1 MSTTEALPRTHP
13 PFEARRRRVVIGV
26 PDGLIAVALGAIA
39 FVVRRHVPAD
49 GLFYDDAWQALGAW
63 KGSPSELITVG
74 QTQPGFTAGLMAW
87 TRVFGMGTAS
97 LVAPAL
103 IAGTLGPPLLY
114 LALRRFGFARSI
126 ALLAGAALTS
136 AGVHIAYSY
145 HVKTY
150 TFDVL
155 IVLGLAL
162 AVRHLAPHRWTT
174 ATVVAWSIGAIA
186 VGSFSSI
193 ALIGTVVAGVVL
205 VLHPSG
211 DRKLR
216 ASALAAQLAALG
228 ALYLA
233 SSRTY
238 SYRLIHAFFAQRDG
252 YVDFDLNP
260 VTFGRSIFDHLWN
273 IVGVFPGR
281 VPALSLALAGLGL
294 LAAAWRGRLVVPA
307 RFLALMVVIAAAGGI
322 VGLIPFGPPRAE
334 GRVTLWMIPVIAVGL
349 CTALELARRS
359 VAGRA
364 ALRTGFDAILCVCA
378 VLLAVSALR
387 TDTSYPAGARAAT
400 RQVMAN
406 LRPNDAVV
414 ITRPTFY
421 SFALYANMPVGLR
434 ATPERAIGFLPEFSD
449 DRLHLF
455 DFFTTTSE
463 ELEHFLDDADRL
475 YVVHANISP
484 QTQGKY
490 LFDLAVG
497 IRMMGF
503 RHQSSTTVAT
513 GQVDVW
519 LRERERIG
527 GGDARGTRV
536 LARTRH

>member
-1 MSTTEALPRTHP
+1 MSTTEALPRTQAP
-13 PFEARRRRVVIGV
+13 AEARRRRVVIGV
-26 PDGLIAVALGAIA
+26 PDALIALALGAIA
-39 FVVRRHVPAD
+39 FVVRRHVPED
-49 GLFYDDAWQALGAW
+49 GLFYDDAWQAFGAW

-114 LALRRFGFARSI
+114 LALRRFGYARSI
-126 ALLAGAALTS
+126 AFLAGAALTG

-174 ATVVAWSIGAIA
+174 ATATAWSIGAVA

-216 ASALAAQLAALG
+216 ACALLVQVTALG

-238 SYRLIHAFFAQRDG
+238 NDRLIHAFFAERGG
-252 YVDFDLNP
+252 YVEFDPNP
-260 VTFGRSIFDHLWN
+260 VAFSRSTVDHLWN
-273 IVGVFPGR
+273 IVDVFPGR
-281 VPALSLALAGLGL
+281 LLGLSLVFAGLGL
-294 LAAAWRGRLVVPA
+294 LAAAWRGRLVIPA

-322 VGLIPFGPPRAE
+322 VGVIPFGPPRAQ
-334 GRVTLWMIPVIAVGL
+334 GRVTLWMIPAIAVGL

-364 ALRTGFDAILCVCA
+364 ALRAGFDAILCVFA
-378 VLLAVSALR
+378 VLLVVSALR
-387 TDTSYPAGARAAT
+387 ADTSYPAGARAAT
-400 RQVMAN
+400 NQVMAS

-421 SFALYANMPVGLR
+421 SFALYADTPVDLR
-434 ATPERAIGFLPEFSD
+434 ATPGRSIGFLPEFSD
-449 DRLHLF
+449 ERLHLF

-463 ELEHFLDDADRL
+463 ELEQFIGDADRL
-475 YVVHANISP
+475 YVVHANVSP
-484 QTQGKY
+484 QTQSKY
-490 LFDLAVG
+490 LFNLAVG

-503 RHQSSTTVAT
+503 QHQSSTTVAT

-519 LRERERIG
+519 LRESDG
-527 GGDARGTRV
+527 SS
-536 LARTRH
+536 

>member
-13 PFEARRRRVVIGV
+13 PAEARRRRVVIGV
-26 PDGLIAVALGAIA
+26 PDALIAVALGAIA
-39 FVVRRHVPAD
+39 LVARRHVPAD
-49 GLFYDDAWQALGAW
+49 GLFYDDAWQAFGAW
-63 KGSPSELITVG
+63 KGSASELITVG

-87 TRVFGMGTAS
+87 TRMFGMGTAS
-97 LVAPAL
+97 LVTPAL

-114 LALRRFGFARSI
+114 VALRRFGYARSI

-136 AGVHIAYSY
+136 AGVHLAYSS

-174 ATVVAWSIGAIA
+174 PTAAAWSVGAVA
-186 VGSFSSI
+186 VGAFSSI
-193 ALIGTVVAGVVL
+193 ALIGTVVAGAVL

-216 ASALAAQLAALG
+216 ASALAVQLAALG

-238 SYRLIHAFFAQRDG
+238 NARLIHAFFSERGG
-252 YVDFDLNP
+252 YIDLDPNP
-260 VTFGRSIFDHLWN
+260 ATFSRSIFDHLWN
-273 IVGVFPGR
+273 IVDVFPDR
-281 VPALSLALAGLGL
+281 VTALSLVLVVFGL

-307 RFLALMVVIAAAGGI
+307 RFLALTIVIAAAGSI
-322 VGLIPFGPPRAE
+322 VGLIPFGPPPAQ
-334 GRVTLWMIPVIAVGL
+334 GRVTLWMIPAIAVGL

-359 VAGRA
+359 VARRA
-364 ALRTGFDAILCVCA
+364 ALRTGFDAILCIFA
-378 VLLAVSALR
+378 VVLAISAVR
-387 TDTSYPAGARAAT
+387 TETSYPAGARAAA
-400 RQVMAN
+400 REVMAN
-406 LRPNDAVV
+406 LQPNDAVL

-421 SFALYANMPVGLR
+421 SFALYANTPVDLR
-434 ATPERAIGFLPEFSD
+434 ATPERSVGFLPEFSD
-449 DRLHLF
+449 KRLHLF
-455 DFFTTTSE
+455 DFFTTTPE
-463 ELEHFLDDADRL
+463 ELEQFVDHADRL
-475 YVVHANISP
+475 YVVHANVG
-484 QTQGKY
+484 QAQYKY

-497 IRMMGF
+497 ISMMGF
-503 RHQSSTTVAT
+503 QHQSSTTVET

-519 LRERERIG
+519 LRERDGSREAIG
-527 GGDARGTRV
+527 PGIP
-536 LARTRH
+536 